1 MTTNTT
7 LHKQTYH
14 YIQKAQDKPWNHG
27 FTRMLRWLGAR
38 YHYLPRVGTAAKP
51 SEEVV
56 RIGQVPSLIFSP
68 REVAEVSFE
77 NGRTR
82 LKTYGLGL
90 WGPNGPLPLHFSEI
104 AQHRREMQHD
114 HTLTNFV
121 DLFHHRA
128 LSLFHRAWEI
138 NQSTAGLDR
147 QHDEQFSRYPAW
159 LTGGELD
166 ELATTNLPTHAQLS
180 ASAHLKHQSKN
191 PSALVQTLAHYFQ
204 VPVALEEYYFNWMD
218 IDPADRTQLGCGEN
232 ALLGQGAMLGECVPD
247 QQNAFMLTLGPLS
260 LSQYLRFLPNGED
273 LGTLIDWVRAF
284 VGLEYKWVLKLLVE
298 QDEAAPVQLGGGQG
312 LGWSTWL
319 GGKKPDKSTEPV
331 VGMVFEPEQY
341 MSLVQ
346 KNKRARQ
353 ANKAQ
358 SSPSIDG
365 MAQGK
370 QKYELERL

>member
-1 MTTNTT
+1 MSTNTA
-7 LHKQTYH
+7 LHQKTYR
-14 YIQKAQDKPWNHG
+14 YIQRAQLQPWDHG
-27 FTRMLRWLGAR
+27 FTRMLRWFGAR
-38 YHYLPRVGTAAKP
+38 YHFLPRVGTAAKP
-51 SEEVV
+51 SEEVI
-56 RIGQVPSLIFSP
+56 RIGQSPSLTFSP
-68 REVAEVSFE
+68 RELAEVSFD

-104 AQHRREMQHD
+104 AQHRNQMQHD

-121 DLFHHRA
+121 DIFHHRS

-147 QHDEQFSRYPAW
+147 QDDEQFSRYLAW
-159 LTGGELD
+159 LTGGELS
-166 ELATTNLPTHAQLS
+166 ELATTNLPTHAQIS

-191 PSALVQTLAHYFQ
+191 PSAMAQTLAHYFQ

-218 IDPADRTQLGCGEN
+218 IDVADRTQLGRGEN
-232 ALLGQGAMLGECVPD
+232 ALLGQGALLGECVPD
-247 QQNAFMLTLGPLS
+247 RQNAFLLTLGPLS

-284 VGLEYKWVLKLLVE
+284 IGLEYKWVLKLLVE
-298 QDEAAPVQLGGGQG
+298 QNQAAPVQLGGNQR

-319 GGKKPDKSTEPV
+319 GGGEASKTNEPV
-331 VGMVFEPEQY
+331 VGMMFEPEQY

-346 KNKRARQ
+346 KNKRTRQ
-353 ANKAQ
+353 EAKINPLA
-358 SSPSIDG
+358 PTD
-365 MAQGK
+365 QGITT
-370 QKYELERL
+370 QELESL

>member
-1 MTTNTT
+1 MTTNTA
-7 LHKQTYH
+7 LHQQTYH
-14 YIQKAQDKPWNHG
+14 YIQKAHGEPWNHG
-27 FTRMLRWLGAR
+27 FTRMLRWIGAR
-38 YHYLPRVGTAAKP
+38 YHYLPTVGTAAKP
-51 SEEVV
+51 SDEAM

-68 REVAEVSFE
+68 REVAEVTFE

-104 AQHRREMQHD
+104 ALHRREMQHD

-128 LSLFHRAWEI
+128 LSSFHRAWEI

-147 QHDEQFSRYPAW
+147 KHDERFSRYAAW

-191 PSALVQTLAHYFQ
+191 PAAIVQTLAHYFK
-204 VPVALEEYYFNWMD
+204 VPVALEEYHFNWMEMN
-218 IDPADRTQLGCGEN
+218 ASDRTQLGVAGASGEN
-232 ALLGQGAMLGECVPD
+232 ALLGQGAMLGAFVPD
-247 QQNAFMLTLGPLS
+247 RQNAFMLTLGPLS

-273 LGTLIDWVRAF
+273 LGSLIDWVRAF
-284 VGLEYKWVLKLLVE
+284 VGLEYKWVLKLLLE
-298 QDEAAPVQLGGGQG
+298 QQEASPVQLGGDQQ

-319 GGKKPDKSTEPV
+319 GGSEQSKDAEPV
-331 VGMVFEPEQY
+331 VGMVFEPEEY
-341 MSLVQ
+341 MSLIQ
-346 KNKRARQ
+346 KTKRAKQ
-353 ANKAQ
+353 ANNAMTKTTHTTLER
-358 SSPSIDG
+358 
-365 MAQGK
+365 
-370 QKYELERL
+370 ELEQI